1 MCISRM
7 LECSRCLV
15 AGPAEEVGL
24 ALASIGQQPLESAY
38 PLPTGGSLWAG
49 VGLLCRSHLSGE

>member
-7 LECSRCLV
+7 LECSCSLV
-15 AGPAEEVGL
+15 AGAAEEVGL

-38 PLPTGGSLWAG
+38 LLPTGGSLWA
-49 VGLLCRSHLSGE
+49 L